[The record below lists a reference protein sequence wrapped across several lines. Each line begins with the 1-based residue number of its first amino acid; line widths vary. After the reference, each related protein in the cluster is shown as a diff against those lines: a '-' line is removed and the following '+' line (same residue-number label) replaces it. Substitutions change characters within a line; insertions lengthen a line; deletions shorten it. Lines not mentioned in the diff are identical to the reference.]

1 MWHYGRLLSTK
12 PGLLAGWKEEYL
24 SYEINQP
31 EENNPL
37 ADRYAGLIDKV
48 IAGEAVDTEKIT
60 DECIAATYLLAASKW
75 GGHVLTWLED

>member
-37 ADRYAGLIDKV
+37 AVRYANLIDKV
-48 IAGEAVDTEKIT
+48 IAGE
-60 DECIAATYLLAASKW
+60 
-75 GGHVLTWLED
+75 